1 MLDANEGLVT
11 RIGVVGYRDFTDHKL
26 YEVLPFTTVVA
37 DARNFIAKLQAIGG
51 GDAPEDLVGGFKLK
65 SDLSLLEKNTKNLT
79 LMFSK
84 DDDVIPEKYDQT
96 KKGGRGGGRE
106 RDS

>member
-1 MLDANEGLVT
+1 MDCTSSMGSWIVRAKETLQAIISNVLDANEGLVI

-51 GDAPEDLVGGFKLK
+51 GDAPEDLVGGLK
-65 SDLSLLEKNTKNLT
+65 
-79 LMFSK
+79 
-84 DDDVIPEKYDQT
+84 
-96 KKGGRGGGRE
+96 
-106 RDS
+106 